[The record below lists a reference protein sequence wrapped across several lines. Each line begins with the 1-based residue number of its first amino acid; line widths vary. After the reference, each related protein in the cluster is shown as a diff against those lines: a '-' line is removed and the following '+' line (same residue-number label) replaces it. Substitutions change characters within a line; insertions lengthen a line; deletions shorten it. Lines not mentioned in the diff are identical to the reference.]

1 MAAHGPRPDMVDS
14 DEARQRRVRQA
25 ARALDRAGLVTAYG
39 HCSERIDARRF
50 LVCRA
55 GPMGTIGRGE
65 PGSVVDVDG
74 PLPADVLGEVR
85 VHQQIYRRRPD
96 IAAVCRVLPPQV
108 MALSVLRRVPA
119 MRHGF
124 AAFFHA
130 GIGFWDDPSLLR
142 DDASAAC
149 VAETLGARCAVVL
162 RGNGCVVVAE
172 DLQRAVTLSCYLE
185 DAARIELVVMA
196 SGAGNGPS
204 PTLTPEEAV
213 RRATWAGRP
222 AERMWDY
229 LLHDDIEN
237 PPRD

>member
-1 MAAHGPRPDMVDS
+1 MAAPEGVDI

-39 HCSERIDARRF
+39 HCSERIDDRTF

-65 PGSVVDVDG
+65 PGIVVEIDG
-74 PLPADVLGEVR
+74 PLPTDVLGEVR

-96 IAAVCRVLPPQV
+96 IAAVCRVLPPQL
-108 MALSVLRRVPA
+108 MALSTMGLVPA

-130 GIGFWDDPSLLR
+130 GIGFWDDPSLIR
-142 DDASAAC
+142 DDVSAKG
-149 VAETLGARCAVVL
+149 VAQALGESGAVVL

-172 DLQRAVTLSCYLE
+172 DLRRAVTLSCYLE
-185 DAARIELVVMA
+185 DAARIELLVRS
-196 SGAGNGPS
+196 SGGGGEFPL
-204 PTLTPEEAV
+204 LTQEEAV

-229 LLHDDIEN
+229 LLRDDIEN
-237 PPRD
+237 AEHG